1 MENQFREDGFIPK
14 HGGYENLIT
23 FQKADIIFHG
33 TKFFCHKYISKFDR
47 TFDQMIQAARSG
59 KITHYMLT
67 QQLKRLEADFLQ
79 EGGLRERMTKA
90 RMDYRN
96 KKK

>member
-33 TKFFCHKYISKFDR
+33 TKWGLLNNSKSDIFHSR
-47 TFDQMIQAARSG
+47 VCEF
-59 KITHYMLT
+59 HFY
-67 QQLKRLEADFLQ
+67 
-79 EGGLRERMTKA
+79 
-90 RMDYRN
+90 
-96 KKK
+96 